1 MRNPVLQAVVWLVC
15 AVALLLVGLFLV
27 VYAVWTAGHA
37 LGVMGDIDSAQSQLA
52 LVTYYRVV
60 VFKGLLPQL
69 LLSLA
74 IWPLACR
81 LLPFATQGRKGLTAA
96 LAIVAGLA
104 FAVVVP
110 TLLTSEFA
118 GLPALRMRGIR
129 DIAFSFALMTFVVTF
144 AALLPRLLI
153 PALRP
158 AGQELDPRCAE
169 AE

>member
-15 AVALLLVGLFLV
+15 AVALLLVGLFVV

-37 LGVMGDIDSAQSQLA
+37 LGVM
-52 LVTYYRVV
+52 
-60 VFKGLLPQL
+60 
-69 LLSLA
+69 
-74 IWPLACR
+74 
-81 LLPFATQGRKGLTAA
+81 
-96 LAIVAGLA
+96 
-104 FAVVVP
+104 
-110 TLLTSEFA
+110 
-118 GLPALRMRGIR
+118 R
-129 DIAFSFALMTFVVTF
+129 DIAFNFALMTFVVTL